1 MAERV
6 TIEVEARFV
15 DNLSGAA
22 NQAGAE
28 VKDLGN
34 SAEKAEKQVET
45 WGKRK
50 RSPPL
55 TQMTA
60 ALSRNF

>member
-22 NQAGAE
+22 NQASAE
-28 VKDLGN
+28 VKDLGD
-34 SAEKAEKQVET
+34 SAEKA
-45 WGKRK
+45 
-50 RSPPL
+50 
-55 TQMTA
+55 
-60 ALSRNF
+60 